1 MPKKKKKKINWE
13 ENPTDFKPSKRF
25 RDYNFTPQCPDN
37 QGPHGGEERS
47 RLCQARKD
55 IREATS
61 QYHK

>member
-47 RLCQARKD
+47 RSSLR
-55 IREATS
+55 S
-61 QYHK
+61 